1 MVVLVPRECGS
12 TGKGLLAI
20 RKWTLV
26 RAFARVDAPMPGER
40 ARIAEWL

>member
-1 MVVLVPRECGS
+1 MVLVASQRGASGE
-12 TGKGLLAI
+12 GLLAV

-26 RAFARVDAPMPGER
+26 RAFARVYAAMPGKR